1 MHFNGIFHSK
11 VSFVGGNFI
20 LGNPQ
25 MVIGIDPNP
34 QMVIGIDPKNSL
46 VTLKLDPCRSPE
58 AEPLGPLRWIFGQQ
72 LC

>member
-25 MVIGIDPNP
+25 MVIGIDP
-34 QMVIGIDPKNSL
+34 KNSL
-46 VTLKLDPCRSPE
+46 VMLKLDPCRSPE
-58 AEPLGPLRWIFGQQ
+58 AEALGPLRWIM
-72 LC
+72 LDLWPAIMLRVS